1 MLAISQILYLGKEEK
16 EDLHAA
22 FLTWWGSI
30 EKLLQ
35 DMPLKIPLQKN
46 PNKQKPNPKQAWEHW
61 YPYSFMGYRLYSVF
75 LLKRTT
81 VKTHSA
87 SVWAHTVKVVRMV
100 SFVFAQLKGSDCV
113 GARAR
118 NKKGSS
124 LVHGDAVAA
133 SACDHKKRTNHR
145 IKWEH
150 WNFYLLPLGT
160 TSLTL
165 IGKTSEWAAV
175 HCIQTWISKAPKME
189 LDLLLNPTVSTLVW
203 TCCILYCP

>member
-35 DMPLKIPLQKN
+35 DTPLKIPLQKN

-61 YPYSFMGYRLYSVF
+61 YPHSFMGYRLYSVF

-81 VKTHSA
+81 VKPHSS

-124 LVHGDAVAA
+124 PVHGGAVAA
-133 SACDHKKRTNHR
+133 SACDHKKKDKPQDKVRAL
-145 IKWEH
+145 K
-150 WNFYLLPLGT
+150 FLFV
-160 TSLTL
+160 TSRYHKFD
-165 IGKTSEWAAV
+165 INRQDQWMS
-175 HCIQTWISKAPKME
+175 S
-189 LDLLLNPTVSTLVW
+189 STLHSNLNLQS
-203 TCCILYCP
+203 TKNGARLTS